1 MSDAKQ
7 IPSLK
12 DHLSEYV
19 ERIEAEIERLEGMRD
34 EAADALE
41 AISPSEKQPSSSP
54 AQAQGGKS
62 PQ

>member
-12 DHLSEYV
+12 DHLGEYV
-19 ERIEAEIERLEGMRD
+19 ERTEAEIERLEGMRD

-41 AISPSEKQPSSSP
+41 AISPSEKPSSSP
-54 AQAQGGKS
+54 AQAQGSKPPS
-62 PQ
+62 